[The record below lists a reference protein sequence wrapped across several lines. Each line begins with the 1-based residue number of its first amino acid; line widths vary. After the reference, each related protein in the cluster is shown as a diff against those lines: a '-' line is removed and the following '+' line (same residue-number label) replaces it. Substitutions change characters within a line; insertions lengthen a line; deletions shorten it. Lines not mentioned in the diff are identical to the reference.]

1 MPTHIKIIVSVLTLL
16 AGVVFYYFETQY
28 GQARVAQVAA
38 CLSVFMV
45 LAMWIFPEAGDR
57 AKKSENKLLH

>member
-16 AGVVFYYFETQY
+16 AGAIFYYFELKY
-28 GQARVAQVAA
+28 GQSRVATVGAF
-38 CLSVFMV
+38 LSVFMV

-57 AKKSENKLLH
+57 AKKR

>member
-1 MPTHIKIIVSVLTLL
+1 MPTHIKLIVSALTL
-16 AGVVFYYFETQY
+16 VVGALFYYFESQL
-28 GQARVAQVAA
+28 GQANVAIVGA

-57 AKKSENKLLH
+57 AK

>member
-16 AGVVFYYFETQY
+16 AGAIFYYFETRY
-28 GQARVAQVAA
+28 GQEHVATVGAA
-38 CLSVFMV
+38 LSVFMV

-57 AKKSENKLLH
+57 ARK

>member
-16 AGVVFYYFETQY
+16 VGMIFYYFESQY
-28 GQARVAQVAA
+28 GQGKVATVGG

-57 AKKSENKLLH
+57 AKK

>member
-1 MPTHIKIIVSVLTLL
+1 MPTHIKIIVSIITLMIGAL
-16 AGVVFYYFETQY
+16 FWWAEGAH
-28 GQARVAQVAA
+28 GDAQVATVGA

-57 AKKSENKLLH
+57 ARR